1 MYGPVCS
8 RCMECGLECMAR
20 VGGKATACVACQDVK
35 AKCEQPGE
43 ESGEKKV
50 HWRKWAVEESP
61 KGKKMMK
68 KA

>member
-1 MYGPVCS
+1 
-8 RCMECGLECMAR
+8 MECGLECMAR

>member
-1 MYGPVCS
+1 
-8 RCMECGLECMAR
+8 MERRLDCMAG

-35 AKCEQPGE
+35 AKCERPRE

-50 HWRKWAVEESP
+50 RRRKRAAEESP
-61 KGKKMMK
+61 KGKKGK

>member
-1 MYGPVCS
+1 
-8 RCMECGLECMAR
+8 MAR